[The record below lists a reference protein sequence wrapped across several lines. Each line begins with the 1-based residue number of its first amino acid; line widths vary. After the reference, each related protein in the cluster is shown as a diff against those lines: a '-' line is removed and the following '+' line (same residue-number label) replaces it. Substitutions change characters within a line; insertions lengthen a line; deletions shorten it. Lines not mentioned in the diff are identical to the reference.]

1 MRIHRRALIAGVFSL
16 SAFAPIV
23 RAQGDTVRIGDRVRV
38 RIVSTPGT
46 VNVVTG
52 NVASLS
58 TDTLTVGL
66 PGARGTVVM
75 PRLGIAQLA
84 VSDGVQSRSSQL
96 TRTAPFLMT
105 LPFSL
110 ALATRPTQSTN
121 LRLLNYGFIAAETY
135 AVARI
140 LSLPR
145 LERWRSVTSWLDG
158 R

>member
-1 MRIHRRALIAGVFSL
+1 MRIHHRASIAVVFSL
-16 SAFAPIV
+16 SAVAPIAG
-23 RAQGDTVRIGDRVRV
+23 AQSDTVRIGDRVRV
-38 RIVSTPGT
+38 RIVSAPGT

-58 TDTLTVGL
+58 IDTLTVGL
-66 PGARGTVVM
+66 PGSRGTVVM

-96 TRTAPFLMT
+96 VRTAPFLMT
-105 LPFSL
+105 LPFSV

-121 LRLLNYGFIAAETY
+121 VRLLNYGFIAAESY

-140 LSLPR
+140 LSVPR
-145 LERWRSVTSWLDG
+145 LERWRSVTSWLD
-158 R
+158 RR